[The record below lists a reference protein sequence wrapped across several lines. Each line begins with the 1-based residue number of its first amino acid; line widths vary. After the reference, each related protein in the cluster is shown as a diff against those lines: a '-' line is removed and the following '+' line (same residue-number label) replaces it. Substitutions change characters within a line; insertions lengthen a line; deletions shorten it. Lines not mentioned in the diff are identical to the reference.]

1 MLYAEELRNAIYIF
15 LSNFAKFHEYVQFYL
30 YGDQW
35 SIKWIIVQQKKKNLM
50 NLISINHAFY
60 FFIYGL
66 KAYNM

>member
-35 SIKWIIVQQKKKNLM
+35 SIKWISTTKKISM

-60 FFIYGL
+60 FFMYGL

>member
-35 SIKWIIVQQKKKNLM
+35 SIKRISTTKKNLDEF
-50 NLISINHAFY
+50 NIDQSCFL
-60 FFIYGL
+60 FFHIWIKGI
-66 KAYNM
+66 

>member
-35 SIKWIIVQQKKKNLM
+35 SIKWISTTKKNLDEF
-50 NLISINHAFY
+50 NIDQSCFL
-60 FFIYGL
+60 FFHVWIKGI
-66 KAYNM
+66 

>member
-35 SIKWIIVQQKKKNLM
+35 SIKWIIVQQKKKTWW
-50 NLISINHAFY
+50 I
-60 FFIYGL
+60 
-66 KAYNM
+66 

>member
-35 SIKWIIVQQKKKNLM
+35 SIKWISTTKKISM
-50 NLISINHAFY
+50 NLINIDQSCFL
-60 FFIYGL
+60 FFHVWIKGI
-66 KAYNM
+66 